1 MVDDKSWHL
10 EVRKEIEVFLVR
22 LGEMMDQI
30 RGRKDD
36 VSMVK
41 HESKKMNVETEIE
54 E

>member
-1 MVDDKSWHL
+1 MANDENWHL
-10 EVRKEIEVFLVR
+10 EVRKEIEGFLVR
-22 LGEMMDQI
+22 LDEMMDRI
-30 RGRKDD
+30 RRRKND